1 MIPEI
6 GNVALILSLFL
17 AVSLSLLP
25 MLGSYTGQT
34 RLMLSAKPLSVG
46 LGVMLLIA
54 FAMLT
59 VAFAQ
64 DDFSV
69 RYVAQ
74 NSNTALP
81 IQYKISA
88 VWGGHEGS
96 LLLWVVILGM
106 WTMAVS
112 LLSKTLPLIMQARV
126 LAVMGMIGVGF
137 ISFTLLTSNP
147 FWRLLPE
154 AALQGADLNPLLQ
167 DFGLIVH
174 PPMLYMGYVGFSV
187 AFAFAIAALLDGHYD
202 AAWVRWSRPW
212 TSVAWAFL
220 TAGIALGSWWA
231 YYELGWG
238 GWWFWDPVENASFMP
253 WLVGTALLHSL
264 AVSEKRGL
272 FKNWTLLL
280 AILAFS
286 LSLLGTFLVRSGVL
300 TSVHAF
306 ASDPDRGYFVLMLLA
321 ITVGGSLLLFA
332 LRATTVE
339 SQVGYRFWSRETFLL
354 SNNVLLVI
362 AALTI
367 LLGTL
372 YPLFLD
378 ALGGG
383 KISVG
388 PPYFNAAFVPLMVLL
403 VVAMGFGLGSKWKR
417 INPTELLRLLR
428 SPALIAVVL
437 GLAFPFTYAGE
448 FNASTAL
455 AAALLV
461 WLLAASWVDLSRRLR
476 HQNWWRGLRQ
486 LNPGYYGMLMAH
498 LGVGVMALGIAVVSH
513 YSVQK
518 DLRMG
523 VGDQATLGQYEFTF
537 MGVKNV
543 VGPNFT
549 AVEGQVKVVKDS
561 DFVAYLL
568 PQKRT
573 YTSRGQVMTEASIDP
588 ALSRDIYVAMGEP
601 LSDGAWAMRL
611 HIKPLIRW
619 IWLGALMMALGGML
633 AVWDKRYR
641 RTKSTTNGAVI

>member
-306 ASDPDRGYFVLMLLA
+306 ASDPDRGYFVLVLLA

-537 MGVKNV
+537 MGVKDV

>member
-6 GNVALILSLFL
+6 GHVALILALFL
-17 AVSLSLLP
+17 ALSLGFLP

-34 RLMLSAKPLSVG
+34 RLMLAAKPLAVG
-46 LGVMLLIA
+46 LGTLLLIS
-54 FAMLT
+54 FGMLMT
-59 VAFAQ
+59 SFAQ

-69 RYVAQ
+69 RYVAE

-81 IQYKISA
+81 MQYKISA

-96 LLLWVVILGM
+96 LLLWVVILGI

-154 AALQGADLNPLLQ
+154 AAIQGADLNPLLQ

-187 AFAFAIAALLDGHYD
+187 AFSFAIAALLDGHYD

-220 TAGIALGSWWA
+220 TAGIGLGSWWA

-286 LSLLGTFLVRSGVL
+286 LCLLGTFLVRSGVL

-306 ASDPDRGYFVLMLLA
+306 AADPDRGYYILVLLA

-339 SQVGYRFWSRETFLL
+339 SRVGYRFWSRETFLL
-354 SNNVLLVI
+354 SNNIILII
-362 AALTI
+362 AALTV

-378 ALGGG
+378 AMGGG

-403 VVAMGFGLGSKWKR
+403 IVSMGLGLGSKWKR
-417 INPTELLRLLR
+417 INPTELWQLLR
-428 SPALIAVVL
+428 SPALIAIVMGVV
-437 GLAFPFTYAGE
+437 FPFFYNGE
-448 FNASTAL
+448 FNASAAL
-455 AAALLV
+455 AAALLA
-461 WLLAASWVDLSRRLR
+461 WLLLASWVDLKRRLR
-476 HQNWWRGLRQ
+476 HQTWWRGLLQ
-486 LNPGYYGMLMAH
+486 LNPGYYGMLLAH
-498 LGVGVMALGIAVVSH
+498 IGIGITALGIGVVSH

-518 DLRMG
+518 DLRMA
-523 VGDQATLGQYEFTF
+523 VGDKATLGQYEFTF
-537 MGVKNV
+537 VGVEDV
-543 VGPNFT
+543 TGPNFT
-549 AVEGQVKVVKDS
+549 AIEGQVMVVKNGTLI
-561 DFVAYLL
+561 AQLL

-573 YTSRGQVMTEASIDP
+573 YTSRCQTMTEAEIDP

-601 LSDGAWAMRL
+601 LADGAWAIRL
-611 HIKPLIRW
+611 HIKPMIRL
-619 IWLGALMMALGGML
+619 IWLGALMMALGGLL

-641 RTKSTTNGAVI
+641 RKKLPTEGMLQ

>member
-46 LGVMLLIA
+46 LGVMLLIT

-81 IQYKISA
+81 MQYKISA

-306 ASDPDRGYFVLMLLA
+306 ASDPDRGYFVLVLLA

-437 GLAFPFTYAGE
+437 GIAFPFVYAGE

-537 MGVKNV
+537 MGVQDV

-641 RTKSTTNGAVI
+641 RTKPTTDGAII